1 MFKRYTSVSLILRIV
16 IGIVIGAIL
25 GVLVPSWTAINIL
38 GDLFVGA
45 LRAIAP
51 LLVFMLILSAISKYE
66 SGSKNHFGT
75 VVILYITATLVAA
88 LSAVGASYIFK
99 IHLLF
104 PQATHIAEK
113 APQDLGSVVTNLL
126 TKAVSNPVA
135 ALVQANYLTI
145 LFWGLII
152 GFGLRHASKG
162 TKQVIADFSKT
173 IEHAAQFIIEFAP
186 FGIIGLLHNSIATTG
201 FAGIARYGQLVLL
214 LVGTMVFTYL
224 VVYAAMVGIMTRQ
237 NPFPLI
243 FWTLKVSGIPAF
255 FTRSSAVNIPVNL
268 QACADLGLNE
278 KSYAVSI
285 ALGGTANS
293 GGAAITVSIMTL
305 AAANTL
311 GIHVSFPLA
320 LMLCVL
326 SAISATGS
334 SGIAG
339 GSLLLIPMSASL
351 FGISNEIAMQVVAIG
366 FIIGVIQDSV
376 ETAVNSAADLLFT
389 ATAEYH
395 DLMKDGQKVDITAAV
410 HAADA
415 KRSDSDADTVSASVK
430 SAISD

>member
-1 MFKRYTSVSLILRIV
+1 MFQRYRSVSFIVRIF
-16 IGIVIGAIL
+16 IGIIIGVIL
-25 GVLVPSWTAINIL
+25 GLTLPQVTAINLL

-45 LRAIAP
+45 LKAIAP
-51 LLVFMLILSAISKYE
+51 LLVFMLILAAVSKYD
-66 SGSKNHFGT
+66 SKSKNHFGS
-75 VVILYITATLVAA
+75 VVTMYISATLVAA
-88 LSAVGASYIFK
+88 LAAVGASYIFK
-99 IHLLF
+99 IHLIL
-104 PQATHIAEK
+104 PQATMAASK
-113 APQDLGSVVTNLL
+113 APQDLGKVITNLL
-126 TKAVSNPVA
+126 TTAVSNPVG
-135 ALVQANYLTI
+135 ALVNANYLTI

-152 GFGLRHASKG
+152 GFGLRHAKTG
-162 TKQVIADFSKT
+162 TKQVIADFSTT
-173 IEHAAQFIIEFAP
+173 IEKTAQFIIEFAP

-214 LVGTMVFTYL
+214 LIGTMAFTYL
-224 VVYAAMVGIMTRQ
+224 VVYAFMTWVMTHQ

-255 FTRSSAVNIPVNL
+255 FTRSSAVNIPVNM

-320 LMLCVL
+320 LLLCIL
-326 SAISATGS
+326 SAVSATGS

-339 GSLLLIPMSASL
+339 GSLLLIPMAASL
-351 FGISNEIAMQVVAIG
+351 FGINNDIAMQVVAIG

-376 ETAVNSAADLLFT
+376 ETAVNSASDLLFT
-389 ATAEYH
+389 AVAEYH
-395 DLMKDGQKVDITAAV
+395 DLAKEGKPVDIALAV
-410 HAADA
+410 KNADA
-415 KRSDSDADTVSASVK
+415 KRNGTRAAAPADVPA
-430 SAISD
+430 AEAE